1 MLEERGERGLRH
13 IGPGLVP
20 TEGPGLGREKI
31 QPARYLRLIPG
42 EI

>member
-20 TEGPGLGREKI
+20 AEAAGAWEGENPSLPPPRP
-31 QPARYLRLIPG
+31 QS
-42 EI
+42 